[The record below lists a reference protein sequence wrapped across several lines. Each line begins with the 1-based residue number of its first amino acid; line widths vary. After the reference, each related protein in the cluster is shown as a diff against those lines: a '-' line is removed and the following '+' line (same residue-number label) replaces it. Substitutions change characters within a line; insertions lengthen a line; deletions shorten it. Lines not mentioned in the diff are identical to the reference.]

1 MPVSKSPETEL
12 SPLLTPKQVPD
23 IRQKR
28 TSTEDQGVEP
38 AVADQAKS
46 RLEGDNRRLVAA
58 LSGGAAQRLEAASV
72 IATDDQ
78 WEVHD
83 F

>member
-46 RLEGDNRRLVAA
+46 RLEGYNRRR
-58 LSGGAAQRLEAASV
+58 SPPCRGAPRNGSRPRA
-72 IATDDQ
+72 
-78 WEVHD
+78 
-83 F
+83 